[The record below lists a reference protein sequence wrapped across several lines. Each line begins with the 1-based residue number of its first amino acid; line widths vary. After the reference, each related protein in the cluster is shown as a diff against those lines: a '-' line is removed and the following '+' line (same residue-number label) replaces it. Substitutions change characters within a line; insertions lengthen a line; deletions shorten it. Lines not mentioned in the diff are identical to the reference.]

1 MGTTAQKKR
10 VGDKRKSNR
19 RKPVEIQILL
29 SSEDVQ
35 EAITDGKHNIGMY
48 YEDGISYYIYR
59 PKKLFPDEYF
69 TRVLENYKKVLLKDD
84 LSIPDAKE
92 ISERIDIFETL
103 AKLDEEDTTVCDVSS
118 FHLLFPSFSK
128 SYPVLRSRKS
138 IV

>member
-19 RKPVEIQILL
+19 RKPVEIQVLL
-29 SSEDVQ
+29 SNEDVQ

-69 TRVLENYKKVLLKDD
+69 IRVLENYKKALARTD
-84 LSIPDAKE
+84 LSMADAKE

-103 AKLDEEDTTVCDVSS
+103 LKFDEEATTVCDVNS
-118 FHLLFPSFSK
+118 FYLLFPGFSK

-138 IV
+138 IE